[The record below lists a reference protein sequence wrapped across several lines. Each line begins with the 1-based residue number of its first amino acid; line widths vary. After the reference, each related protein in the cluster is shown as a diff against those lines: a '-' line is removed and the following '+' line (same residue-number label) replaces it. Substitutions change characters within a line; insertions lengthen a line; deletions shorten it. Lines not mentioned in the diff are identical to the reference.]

1 LRVQI
6 INDCG
11 SLNYDV
17 EKLAWVKDF
26 VSNMHNYYPGFE
38 LNILEVQDQNN
49 VLALNAD
56 LYIYPISESQ
66 IQVGF
71 KDAPRFSDGNKPSK
85 PRLHRITISNKAKT
99 EADAL
104 SAFLMLIIGL
114 VIIPSGMGCY
124 STDICDLLSVMQ
136 QGKNATLVS
145 NDYFNLNQQTEIL
158 SLLIWFNGKGKF
170 SDNFYQLCNKIKG
183 RFNNADVL
191 TIANVTDYLILKE
204 STLALVITR

>member
-1 LRVQI
+1 LIVQI

-17 EKLAWVKDF
+17 EKLAWVKEF
-26 VSNMHNYYPGFE
+26 ASNMHNDYPGFE
-38 LNILEVQDQNN
+38 LNILEVHDQNN

-71 KDAPRFSDGNKPSK
+71 RDTSCFSDGSK
-85 PRLHRITISNKAKT
+85 PFKQRLHRITISNKAKT
-99 EADAL
+99 KADAL
-104 SAFLMLIIGL
+104 SAFLMLVIGV

-124 STDICDLLSVMQ
+124 STDIYDLLSVMQ
-136 QGKNATLVS
+136 QGKNATLVD
-145 NDYFNLNQQTEIL
+145 NEYFNLNQQTDIL
-158 SLLIWFNGKGKF
+158 SLLIWFNGRGKL
-170 SDNFYQLCNKIKG
+170 SDNFYQLCCKIKE

-191 TIANVTDYLILKE
+191 TIANVTHYPILKE
-204 STLALVITR
+204 STLALLITR